1 MSMNQTSIEADRT
14 LLARIGVD
22 QVAARERR
30 GRRRNF
36 WTAFAFMAPALA
48 LVGGL
53 LLYPVAFNIYLSFTD
68 WRKFSG
74 LDTFAGFKNYERL
87 FGQVYFMDAAVNTLI
102 WVVASLIF
110 PVGLGLAMAILL
122 RGIRFE
128 GVFKNLIFLPR
139 VLAPTAVGVI
149 WYYVYAPGG
158 LINHLLSVVSGHPV
172 TIGWLYQ
179 SDTVTPAI
187 IATHVWQTVGIV
199 MVLLLLGLSAIPK
212 DPVEAAQMDGAKPWQ
227 TYRHVILPM
236 LTPTLVVVS
245 IISVLA
251 GFTAFDLLWVMGAG
265 YSGQRTLSLVVYMY
279 FEAFQ
284 KGGWAFGGAIAV
296 VIGALVLLVTW
307 IQAALQAKA
316 ERMVR

>member
-1 MSMNQTSIEADRT
+1 MTPALTQTDQA
-14 LLARIGVD
+14 LLARID
-22 QVAARERR
+22 ATKVAARERKA
-30 GRRRNF
+30 RRRNF
-36 WTAFAFMAPALA
+36 WSALGFMTPALL

-53 LLYPVAFNIYLSFTD
+53 LLYPVAFNVYLSFTD
-68 WRKFSG
+68 WRKFAG
-74 LDTFAGFKNYERL
+74 LDTFVGLKNYERL
-87 FGQVYFMDAAVNTLI
+87 FSQIYFAQAAFNTMI
-102 WVVASLIF
+102 WVVASLVV
-110 PVGLGLAMAILL
+110 PVLLGLAIAILL

-128 GVFKNLIFLPR
+128 NTFKNLIFLPR

-158 LINHLLSVVSGHPV
+158 LINYLLSFVTGEPV

-179 SDTVTPAI
+179 DNTVTAAI

-199 MVLLLLGLSAIPK
+199 MVLLLLGLAGIPK

-227 TYRHVILPM
+227 TYFHVILPM
-236 LTPTLVVVS
+236 LTPTLVVVT

-265 YSGQRTLSLVVYMY
+265 YPGQRTLSLVVYMY

-284 KGGWAFGGAIAV
+284 KGGWAFGGAVAV
-296 VIGALVLLVTW
+296 VIGVLVLLVTW
-307 IQAALQAKA
+307 VQALLQAKA

>member
-1 MSMNQTSIEADRT
+1 MKPALSQSDQDLI
-14 LLARIGVD
+14 ARIGVD
-22 QVAARERR
+22 RIAAREAKV
-30 GRRRNF
+30 RRRNF
-36 WTAFAFMAPALA
+36 WSALGFMAPALV
-48 LVGGL
+48 LVCAL
-53 LLYPVAFNIYLSFTD
+53 LLYPVAFNIYMSFTD
-68 WRKFSG
+68 WRKFKG
-74 LDTFAGFKNYERL
+74 LETFIGFKNYERL
-87 FGQVYFMDAAVNTLI
+87 FGQIYFAEAAFNTMI
-102 WVVASLIF
+102 WVVASLIV
-110 PVGLGLAMAILL
+110 PVLLGLGIAILL

-128 GVFKNLIFLPR
+128 NAFKNLIFLPR

-158 LINHLLSVVSGHPV
+158 LLNAVLSFASGEPVSV
-172 TIGWLYQ
+172 GWLYQ
-179 SDTVTPAI
+179 DNTVTPAI

-199 MVLLLLGLSAIPK
+199 MVLLLLGLAAIPR

-227 TYRHVILPM
+227 TYLYVILPM
-236 LTPTLVVVS
+236 LTPTLVVVT

-265 YSGQRTLSLVVYMY
+265 YPGQRTLSLVVFMY

-296 VIGALVLLVTW
+296 VIGILVLLVTW
-307 IQAALQAKA
+307 VQAALQARA